1 DVRNFDGLPTRTTF
15 FNTTIYMVPDSVAVL
30 GGERGNDQ
38 EGRNLSSWR
47 TAFAAGEEI
56 ADHTVNHFNGGVAS
70 VGPDPCCR
78 PRKWN
83 VEQWTK
89 EIMAAK
95 DMLVEKGGV
104 GATPDDIIG
113 FRAPY
118 LSYTDAL
125 FDALATHGFLYDSTI
140 PSCFGSDEDGSNCA
154 WPYTL
159 DAGSPDAVVLA
170 KKFDSLSGGGAQQ
183 FPPVGAHPGLWELP
197 PTTLVV
203 PPDSAAVQYGFE
215 PGLRT
220 RIAAALG
227 PRSESMHEP
236 DIGKTLGVDYT
247 LLIADK
253 VTGDEMRA
261 TLEYNLD
268 LHIHGNR
275 APLVF
280 VAHSHLYAYSSP
292 DDNPATPSD
301 SVRQARWKGLTD
313 FLNYALSKP
322 EVRLVS
328 ARDVLSWIRGG
339 VVVKAPSPS
348 RLSSPP
354 AGGVRLSPDRH

>member
-1 DVRNFDGLPTRTTF
+1 
-15 FNTTIYMVPDSVAVL
+15 MVPDSVAVL
-30 GGERGNDQ
+30 GGEKRKDQ
-38 EGRNLSSWR
+38 EGRNLSCGV

-159 DAGSPDAVVLA
+159 DAGSPDAVVMA
-170 KKFDSLSGGGAQQ
+170 KKFDFLR
-183 FPPVGAHPGLWELP
+183 
-197 PTTLVV
+197 
-203 PPDSAAVQYGFE
+203 AARGRNSSSSRSC
-215 PGLRT
+215 P
-220 RIAAALG
+220 
-227 PRSESMHEP
+227 PRSMGAS
-236 DIGKTLGVDYT
+236 
-247 LLIADK
+247 ADNPGRS
-253 VTGDEMRA
+253 TEQRGRA
-261 TLEYNLD
+261 
-268 LHIHGNR
+268 IWFR
-275 APLVF
+275 ARTSERELRQHWVRVRRACTSQILARPLVWTTR
-280 VAHSHLYAYSSP
+280 S
-292 DDNPATPSD
+292 
-301 SVRQARWKGLTD
+301 
-313 FLNYALSKP
+313 
-322 EVRLVS
+322 
-328 ARDVLSWIRGG
+328 
-339 VVVKAPSPS
+339 
-348 RLSSPP
+348 
-354 AGGVRLSPDRH
+354 